1 MDATTVGVDLAKN
14 IFVACVADCAGRI
27 VERREFNRTG
37 FLTWLGTL
45 PAGTVI
51 GMEACGS
58 AHHWGRQLAAL
69 GHQVLLIPPQ
79 KVRAFVTGNKD
90 DASDARGIWLASS
103 SGIPLR
109 WALYPSYWRW
119 RKVGAFRSKVE
130 PRASGRSSHRSG
142 RCAGRSG
149 RSARRPAADTG

>member
-27 VERREFNRTG
+27 VERREFNRAG

-58 AHHWGRQLAAL
+58 AHHWGRTAQRLGLASWATDL
-69 GHQVLLIPPQ
+69 NPEAVLLNKAVVEVPPRFDWPAPAGPPAAISRELIQ
-79 KVRAFVTGNKD
+79 PVRL
-90 DASDARGIWLASS
+90 ARCGAAPRTESSRRSS
-103 SGIPLR
+103 S
-109 WALYPSYWRW
+109 
-119 RKVGAFRSKVE
+119 
-130 PRASGRSSHRSG
+130 
-142 RCAGRSG
+142 
-149 RSARRPAADTG
+149 